1 MNNTSAVHTSKD
13 NLFGSSKNV
22 PSKAE
27 GIVWCSGFS
36 LLSFF
41 IVVGNLLTIV
51 LFAVNK
57 NLHKKSLFIVI
68 NMAFADLMLGAL
80 VIPLFIYI
88 RLGMD
93 FYKLWTGNVT
103 LTYFYETIVFIPLG
117 ASLIS
122 AAFISCERFY
132 AIYRPF
138 KHRTLTVR
146 TYRIVMF
153 TVWTVAALDTSV
165 SILIQFKLRVYIRI
179 PLGLIL
185 TFIICGCNIA
195 IWRKFQHGSIASQQ
209 QNRNLQNER
218 LTKTLMFV
226 SVLALLCWL
235 PVIIVLSL
243 MALGVS
249 IPWRWF
255 VIAIFLNY
263 SNAFVNPVVY
273 ALRIPEFRQALAQ
286 CCVIRRAEVN
296 TQNIQIRNNEAST
309 LTPATHLR
317 TLQAD
322 SNQFEEEVLDTK
334 L

>member
-1 MNNTSAVHTSKD
+1 
-13 NLFGSSKNV
+13 
-22 PSKAE
+22 
-27 GIVWCSGFS
+27 
-36 LLSFF
+36 
-41 IVVGNLLTIV
+41 
-51 LFAVNK
+51 
-57 NLHKKSLFIVI
+57 
-68 NMAFADLMLGAL
+68 MAFADLMLGAL
-80 VIPLFIYI
+80 VIPLYNYI
-88 RLGMD
+88 TLGMD
-93 FYKLWTGNVT
+93 FYKLWTGNVNLS
-103 LTYFYETIVFIPLG
+103 LTYFYGTVSFISLE
-117 ASLIS
+117 ASLLS
-122 AAFISCERFY
+122 AVFISCERFY

-146 TYRIVMF
+146 TYRIIMF
-153 TVWTVAALDTSV
+153 TVWTVAALDTIV

-195 IWRKFQHGSIASQQ
+195 IWRKFQHESIASQQ

-226 SVLALLCWL
+226 SILSLLCWL

-249 IPWRWF
+249 TPWRWF

-296 TQNIQIRNNEAST
+296 TKNIIQIRNNEAST